1 MTVYRSIRV
10 QITDRPGALFAIT
23 AALAAHGVDIVRL
36 DVISSDGTIVVDD
49 LFLGAPSAAAIG
61 DACASFPATRP
72 CAPSKTRPVTP
83 CLKWGPGSIAP
94 PPRPPSRTPVMP
106 PSRPRATSFVRT
118 SRCSSAP
125 RRAVP

>member
-61 DACASFPATRP
+61 DACASFPGDAT
-72 CAPSKTRPVTP
+72 
-83 CLKWGPGSIAP
+83 
-94 PPRPPSRTPVMP
+94 
-106 PSRPRATSFVRT
+106 VRT
-118 SRCSSAP
+118 WVMAAPVSRFLASRICSSRDSRCSSNCL
-125 RRAVP
+125 